1 MATTT
6 EVCELIDVSPEML
19 ERWIADG
26 EAVLVDVR
34 EDFEHAT
41 ECIEQ
46 ARHHCLSKLD
56 PEQLR
61 NECGEC
67 RVVFYCRTGQRSA
80 EGAAKFGGE
89 QVFHLQGGIEGW
101 KSAGRPVQRS
111 TSAPKI
117 DIMRQVQIV
126 AGALILT
133 GVVLG
138 SLVNPWLYGISAFV
152 GCGLMFAG
160 LSGWCGMAKL
170 LSTMPWNKA
179 AVSCCS
185 SGSCDASPEM
195 ARQS

>member
-1 MATTT
+1 MTTAT
-6 EVCELIDVSPEML
+6 EVCELVDVSPEMVQK
-19 ERWIADG
+19 WIDDG
-26 EAVLVDVR
+26 DAVLVDVR

-41 ECIEQ
+41 ERIEQ
-46 ARHHCLSKLD
+46 AKNHCLSKLD
-56 PEQLR
+56 IEQLR
-61 NECGEC
+61 KECGDC
-67 RVVFYCRTGQRSA
+67 RVVFHCRTGQRSA
-80 EGAAKFGGE
+80 EAAVKFGGE
-89 QVFHLQGGIEGW
+89 QAFHLLGGIDGW
-101 KSAGRPVQRS
+101 KAAGRPVRRS
-111 TSAPKI
+111 AKAPKI

-185 SGSCDASPEM
+185 SGACESNPEM
-195 ARQS
+195 AQQS